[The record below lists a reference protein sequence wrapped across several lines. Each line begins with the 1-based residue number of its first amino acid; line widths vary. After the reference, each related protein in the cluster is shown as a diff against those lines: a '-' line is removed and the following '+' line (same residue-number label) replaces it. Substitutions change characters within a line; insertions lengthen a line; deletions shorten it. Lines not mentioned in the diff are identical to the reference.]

1 MRLAELRK
9 QAGISQRALA
19 TALNCSQNM
28 VSQWEN
34 GTRDPSTETIKAIAD
49 YFKVSTDYLLEREAT
64 AINLEEQSISFS
76 PDFID
81 LYGIYEKLPRQK
93 RALVFE
99 MARAMSGE
107 EI

>member
-1 MRLAELRK
+1 MYLIKNIAE
-9 QAGISQRALA
+9 
-19 TALNCSQNM
+19 
-28 VSQWEN
+28 
-34 GTRDPSTETIKAIAD
+34 
-49 YFKVSTDYLLEREAT
+49 YFKVSTDYLLGREASAVT
-64 AINLEEQSISFS
+64 LEEQNIILS
-76 PDFID
+76 PEFID

>member
-9 QAGISQRALA
+9 QAGISQRTLA

-28 VSQWEN
+28 ISQWEN
-34 GTRDPSTETIKAIAD
+34 GTRDPSTETLKAIAD
-49 YFKVSTDYLLEREAT
+49 YFNVSIDYLLGREAL
-64 AINLEEQSISFS
+64 ALGSDDQGIILS

-81 LYGIYEKLPRQK
+81 LYGIYEKLPQQK

>member
-49 YFKVSTDYLLEREAT
+49 YFKVSTDYLLEREAI
-64 AINLEEQSISFS
+64 AISSEEQNITFS